1 MGARWGISRIKLFS
15 YALEGA
21 RAKKEDAFQRMVNSV
36 EAKDIEENSREYIR
50 IVKDYD
56 AIMELGDRELAKQP
70 TAKKK

>member
-1 MGARWGISRIKLFS
+1 MGARWGISRSKLFG
-15 YALEGA
+15 YALEGV

-56 AIMELGDRELAKQP
+56 AIMELSDRELAKQP